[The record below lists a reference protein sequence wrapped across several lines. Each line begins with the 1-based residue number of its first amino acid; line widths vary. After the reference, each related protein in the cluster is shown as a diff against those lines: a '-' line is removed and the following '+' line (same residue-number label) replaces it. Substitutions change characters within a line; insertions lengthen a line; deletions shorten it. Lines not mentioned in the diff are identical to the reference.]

1 MEITEADQTFR
12 LILIIGFA
20 AIFPIGAY
28 HRIKS
33 QASGEALDRR
43 QEGLFVLATLR
54 PIALLRVIGLFA
66 WLIDPG
72 WMDWSNVGLPIWL
85 RWSGVGTGVV
95 AASLLVWVFRS
106 LGTNLTDTVV
116 TRIEHTLV
124 TSGPYRWVRHPF
136 YLAFGLIIVAD
147 SLATANWFLALTGGL
162 TFALIL
168 VRTTREEENLIR
180 RFGDDYRR
188 YQDRTGK
195 LFPRLQG

>member
-1 MEITEADQTFR
+1 MTEVDQTFR
-12 LILIIGFA
+12 LILMVGFA
-20 AIFPIGAY
+20 AIFPIGVY
-28 HRIKS
+28 HRLKS
-33 QASGEALDRR
+33 QASAEALDRR

-54 PIALLRVIGLFA
+54 PIALLRVIGIFA
-66 WLIDPG
+66 WLINPE
-72 WMDWSNVGLPIWL
+72 WMVWSKVGLPIWL
-85 RWSGVGTGVV
+85 RWSGVALGV
-95 AASLLVWVFRS
+95 AGASLLVWVFRN

-116 TRIEHTLV
+116 TRLEHTLV

-168 VRTTREEENLIR
+168 IRTTKEEENLVK

-188 YQDRTGK
+188 YRDRTGK
-195 LFPRLQG
+195 LFPRLGR

>member
-85 RWSGVGTGVV
+85 RWLGVGTGVV

>member
-1 MEITEADQTFR
+1 MTEADQTFR
-12 LILIIGFA
+12 LLLVVGFA
-20 AIFPIGAY
+20 VIFPIAVY
-28 HRIKS
+28 HRLKS
-33 QASGEALDRR
+33 QASGETLDRR

-54 PIALLRVIGLFA
+54 PIALLRTIGLFA
-66 WLIDPG
+66 WLINPE
-72 WMDWSNVGLPIWL
+72 WMVWSRVGLPISL
-85 RWSGVGTGVV
+85 RWLGVGIAFA

-116 TRIEHTLV
+116 TRRQHTLV

-162 TFALIL
+162 TFALIFI
-168 VRTTREEENLIR
+168 RTKKEEENLIES
-180 RFGDDYRR
+180 FGEDYRR

-195 LFPRLQG
+195 LFPRLER

>member
-1 MEITEADQTFR
+1 MTEADQTFR

-20 AIFPIGAY
+20 AIFPIGVY
-28 HRIKS
+28 HRLKS
-33 QASGEALDRR
+33 QASGEPLDRR

-72 WMDWSNVGLPIWL
+72 WMAWSRVGLPISL
-85 RWSGVGTGVV
+85 RWLGVGIGFV

-116 TRIEHTLV
+116 TRRQHTLV

-147 SLATANWFLALTGGL
+147 SLATANWFLALTGGI
-162 TFALIL
+162 TFALIFI
-168 VRTTREEENLIR
+168 RTKKEEENLIK

>member
-1 MEITEADQTFR
+1 MTEADQTFR
-12 LILIIGFA
+12 LLLVVGFA
-20 AIFPIGAY
+20 VIFPIAVY
-28 HRIKS
+28 HRLKS
-33 QASGEALDRR
+33 QASGETLDRR

-54 PIALLRVIGLFA
+54 PIALLRTIGLFA
-66 WLIDPG
+66 WLINPE
-72 WMDWSNVGLPIWL
+72 WMVWSRVGLPISL
-85 RWSGVGTGVV
+85 RWLGVGIAFA

-116 TRIEHTLV
+116 TRRQHTLV

-162 TFALIL
+162 TFALIFI
-168 VRTTREEENLIR
+168 RTKKEEENLIE
-180 RFGDDYRR
+180 RFGEDYRR

-195 LFPRLQG
+195 LFPRLER

>member
-1 MEITEADQTFR
+1 MTEADQMFR

-20 AIFPIGAY
+20 AIFPIGVY
-28 HRIKS
+28 HRLKS
-33 QASGEALDRR
+33 QASGETLDRR
-43 QEGLFVLATLR
+43 QEGLLVLASLR

-72 WMDWSNVGLPIWL
+72 WMVWSKVGLPIWL
-85 RWSGVGTGVV
+85 RWAGVGTGVV
-95 AASLLVWVFRS
+95 GASLLVWVFRS

-162 TFALIL
+162 TFALIFI
-168 VRTTREEENLIR
+168 RTTKEEENLIK

>member
-1 MEITEADQTFR
+1 MTEADQTFR

-20 AIFPIGAY
+20 AIFPIGLY
-28 HRIKS
+28 HRLKS
-33 QASGEALDRR
+33 QSSGEALDRR

-54 PIALLRVIGLFA
+54 PIALLRVIGIFA
-66 WLIDPG
+66 WLINPE
-72 WMDWSNVGLPIWL
+72 WMVWSKVGLPIWL
-85 RWSGVGTGVV
+85 RWTGVV
-95 AASLLVWVFRS
+95 LGVAAASLLVWVFRN
-106 LGTNLTDTVV
+106 LGKNLTDTVV
-116 TRIEHTLV
+116 TRLEHTLV

-168 VRTTREEENLIR
+168 IRTTKEEENLIK

-188 YQDRTGK
+188 YRDRTGK
-195 LFPRLQG
+195 LFPRLGG